1 MLSIF
6 VETSCNRYNRDE
18 CEFCHVYEPLMEHPV
33 SEWHLTVQQAQMMA
47 DKIRNVD
54 VLNTLA
60 QQEINLTGGEA
71 SQNPDIVEI
80 CKVFQSVTPYVCL
93 HTNLDMLSEKS
104 KRWQRLVEIMQRG
117 GRVDITLY
125 PTAWEKSQKLFLE
138 EMLKLQNK
146 LIVNVVY
153 ETLPDLQNQIDL
165 LLNFFKDRGSLYAHV
180 TKLLQSY
187 AEKVTT
193 LIATHPHCDEKI
205 FTMGMGDTEAFAS
218 KPEFIFGISL
228 LPAFSIDKNGFRA
241 MASLPFPRDKYLIG
255 CPAARGSIDIMT
267 VQQNGEMTP
276 CCDVGNLKCQPKF
289 GNVLHDSPDEI
300 MGKMESSMKILASG
314 ISKNHENITTG
325 KAGEQVEEGIP
336 PYCN

>member
-33 SEWHLTVQQAQMMA
+33 SEWHLTVQQAQVMA
-47 DKIRNVD
+47 DKVRSVD

-93 HTNLDMLSEKS
+93 HTNLDMLSENS
-104 KRWQRLVEIMQRG
+104 KRWQRLVEIMKLG
-117 GRVDITLY
+117 TRVDITLY
-125 PTAWEKSQKLFLE
+125 PSAWEKSQKYFLE

-153 ETLPDLQNQIDL
+153 ESLPDLQNQIGL
-165 LLNFFKDRGSLYAHV
+165 LLSFFSSKNFAHV
-180 TKLLQSY
+180 TELLQSY
-187 AEKVTT
+187 AEKVAT
-193 LIATHPHCDEKI
+193 LIEQHPNCDEKL
-205 FTMGMGDTEAFAS
+205 FTLGLGDTEAFAS

-228 LPAFSIDKNGFRA
+228 LPAFNIDKNGFRA
-241 MASLPFPRDKYLIG
+241 MTSLPFPRDKYLIG

-267 VQQNGEMTP
+267 IQQNGEMTP

-289 GNVLHDSPDEI
+289 GNVLQDNPEVI
-300 MGKMESSMKILASG
+300 MAKMEGSMKILASG
-314 ISKNHENITTG
+314 IRKNHENIKTG

>member
-18 CEFCHVYEPLMEHPV
+18 CEFCHVYEPLMEQPV
-33 SEWHLTVQQAQMMA
+33 SEWHLTVPQAQVMA
-47 DKIRNVD
+47 DKIRNVE

-80 CKVFQSVTPYVCL
+80 CKVFQTVTPYVCL
-93 HTNLDMLSEKS
+93 HTNLDMLSENS
-104 KRWQRLVEIMQRG
+104 KRWQRLVAIMKLG
-117 GRVDITLY
+117 ARVDITLY
-125 PTAWEKSQKLFLE
+125 PTAWEKSQKHFLE

-146 LIVNVVY
+146 LIMNVVY
-153 ETLPDLQNQIDL
+153 ETLPDLQKQIGL
-165 LLNFFKDRGSLYAHV
+165 LLNFFSNKSFAHV
-180 TKLLQSY
+180 TELLQSY
-187 AEKVTT
+187 ADKVALLIEK
-193 LIATHPHCDEKI
+193 HPNCDEKL
-205 FTMGMGDTEAFAS
+205 FTVGLGDTEAFAS

-228 LPAFSIDKNGFRA
+228 LPAFNIDKNGFRA
-241 MASLPFPRDKYLIG
+241 MTSLPFPRDKYLIG

-289 GNVLHDSPDEI
+289 GNVLHDSPEAI
-300 MGKMESSMKILASG
+300 MAKMEGSMKILASG
-314 ISKNHENITTG
+314 IRKNHENIKSG